1 MKPGAGVSVER
12 PMRPII
18 FICALLPVLA
28 GWAAE
33 SLSQRIDKL
42 IAAKA
47 GRQPLA
53 EPASDS
59 EFLRRVYLDFTGQI
73 PTADGA
79 RKFLA
84 NPSADKR
91 AKLIDQ
97 LFADARWAETMA
109 DRFHVLLM
117 ERRGEEEEW
126 RKWLVASFK
135 ANKPWD
141 AMAREMLAPEGTDAA
156 KAGAWFFITK
166 RLEKYG
172 QNPTDHPGLTR
183 DVGRMFMGVDLQCA
197 QCHRHLTVKD
207 YKQRDFQGLYAAYS
221 NLRLQNPNDTIKV
234 KWAMESLLKKEMEFG
249 SVFSETKKT
258 TGPRVPFGVPI
269 TIPEFKKGEEW
280 AVKPDKKKGVS
291 GRLKFSPLR
300 EIATRMATPENP
312 YFARNIAN
320 RAWFLMMGRGLI
332 EPLDLTH
339 TKNPPSHPELL
350 DLLAKELVAH
360 KFDLKW
366 LFRELARTQT
376 YQRSSVLPKGGAPE
390 HLFASAKERPIAA
403 EPLLRSVLLATG
415 ERDRVTKLDEEDAHS
430 LKSFGDLFQ
439 GAFANAPREP
449 ELAVTPTLKAA
460 LFLRNNEAL
469 LWLVQRREGNLVDRL
484 IKLKEPAKI
493 ANEAFLTLL
502 ARNPSDAERA
512 MVKSFLQKQPTLQ
525 NAVGD
530 LVWALLSSTEFFV
543 NH

>member
-73 PTADGA
+73 PTAEGA

-207 YKQRDFQGLYAAYS
+207 YKQLDFQGLYAAYS

>member
-390 HLFASAKERPIAA
+390 HLFAFAKERPIAA

>member
-1 MKPGAGVSVER
+1 VKPGAGVSVER

>member
-1 MKPGAGVSVER
+1 VKPGAGVSVER

-234 KWAMESLLKKEMEFG
+234 KWAMESLLKKEVEFG

>member
-1 MKPGAGVSVER
+1 VKPGAGVSVER

-42 IAAKA
+42 IAAK
-47 GRQPLA
+47 

-73 PTADGA
+73 PTAEGA

-207 YKQRDFQGLYAAYS
+207 YKQLDFQGLYAAYS

>member
-1 MKPGAGVSVER
+1 VKPGAGVSVER

-84 NPSADKR
+84 NSSADKR

-269 TIPEFKKGEEW
+269 AIPEFKKGEEW
-280 AVKPDKKKGVS
+280 AVAPDKKKGVS

-390 HLFASAKERPIAA
+390 HLFASAKERPNAA

-484 IKLKEPAKI
+484 IKLKEPTKI
-493 ANEAFLTLL
+493 ADEAFLNLL
-502 ARNPSDAERA
+502 ARKPSDAERA

>member
-59 EFLRRVYLDFTGQI
+59 EFLRRVYFDFTGQI
-73 PTADGA
+73 PTAEGA

-207 YKQRDFQGLYAAYS
+207 YKQLDFQGLYAAYS

-234 KWAMESLLKKEMEFG
+234 KWAMESLLKKEMKFG

>member
-1 MKPGAGVSVER
+1 
-12 PMRPII
+12 MRLII
-18 FICALLPVLA
+18 FICALLPVLV

-33 SLSQRIDKL
+33 YLPQRIDKL

-47 GRQPLA
+47 GRQALGGV
-53 EPASDS
+53 ASDS
-59 EFLRRVYLDFTGQI
+59 EFLRRVYLDFSGQI
-73 PTADGA
+73 PTADVA

-84 NPSADKR
+84 NQSADKR
-91 AKLIDQ
+91 ARLIDQ

-109 DRFHVLLM
+109 ERFHVMLM
-117 ERRGEEEEW
+117 ERRGKDDEW
-126 RKWLVASFK
+126 RQWLGAAFK
-135 ANKPWD
+135 TNKPWD

-207 YKQRDFQGLYAAYS
+207 YKQLDFQGLYAAYS

-234 KWAMESLLKKEMEFG
+234 KWAMESLLKKELEFG
-249 SVFSETKKT
+249 SVFSEIKKT
-258 TGPRVPFGVPI
+258 TGPRVPFGVSV

-280 AVKPDKKKGVS
+280 AVAPDKKKGVS

-300 EIATRMATPENP
+300 EVATRMATPENP
-312 YFARNIAN
+312 YFVRNITN

-332 EPLDLTH
+332 EPLDMVH

-350 DLLAKELVAH
+350 DLLTKELVAH

-376 YQRSSVLPKGGAPE
+376 YQRSSMLPKGGGKDAPE
-390 HLFASAKERPIAA
+390 PLFVSAKERPIAA

-430 LKSFGDLFQ
+430 LKSFSDLFQ

-449 ELAVTPTLKAA
+449 ELAVTPTLKSA

-484 IKLKEPAKI
+484 IKLKEPEKVAE
-493 ANEAFLTLL
+493 EAFLTLL
-502 ARNPSDAERA
+502 SRKPSAAERA
-512 MVKSFLQKQPTLQ
+512 MVTSFLQKQPTLE
-525 NAVGD
+525 NAVSD
-530 LVWALLSSTEFFV
+530 LAWALLSSTEFFV

>member
-1 MKPGAGVSVER
+1 
-12 PMRPII
+12 
-18 FICALLPVLA
+18 
-28 GWAAE
+28 
-33 SLSQRIDKL
+33 
-42 IAAKA
+42 
-47 GRQPLA
+47 
-53 EPASDS
+53 
-59 EFLRRVYLDFTGQI
+59 
-73 PTADGA
+73 
-79 RKFLA
+79 
-84 NPSADKR
+84 
-91 AKLIDQ
+91 
-97 LFADARWAETMA
+97 
-109 DRFHVLLM
+109 
-117 ERRGEEEEW
+117 
-126 RKWLVASFK
+126 
-135 ANKPWD
+135 
-141 AMAREMLAPEGTDAA
+141 
-156 KAGAWFFITK
+156 
-166 RLEKYG
+166 
-172 QNPTDHPGLTR
+172 
-183 DVGRMFMGVDLQCA
+183 
-197 QCHRHLTVKD
+197 
-207 YKQRDFQGLYAAYS
+207 
-221 NLRLQNPNDTIKV
+221 
-234 KWAMESLLKKEMEFG
+234 
-249 SVFSETKKT
+249 
-258 TGPRVPFGVPI
+258 VPFGVPI